1 MDEEKIADRDAEK
14 PTKKQKG
21 LEPDTV
27 QKVTLYVEIQAQA
40 ARPKPNKKADV
51 KPISKRGPSFFTVDD
66 NFDTFKQIVAKAIPC
81 KLKLL
86 PVDQMQWRYEKPGN
100 DPKKPLTT
108 EEGFEAMTMSLG
120 ERKSGSVVY
129 ISIPPPKADDN
140 VSHTRNS
147 MYMCFESYS
156 NSHGTP
162 VRVIT
167 LIMPMTILKKRPWHL
182 RRIYQ
187 RRHR

>member
-21 LEPDTV
+21 L
-27 QKVTLYVEIQAQA
+27 
-40 ARPKPNKKADV
+40 
-51 KPISKRGPSFFTVDD
+51 
-66 NFDTFKQIVAKAIPC
+66 VAKAIPC

-86 PVDQMQWRYEKPGN
+86 PVDQMQWHYEKPGN
-100 DPKKPLTT
+100 GPKKPLTT
-108 EEGFEAMTMSLG
+108 EELEDFEAMTMSLG
-120 ERKSGSVVY
+120 ERKSGFVVY

-156 NSHGTP
+156 NSHGTL